1 MAAADRRGAPRRRLP
16 LRRGRRRGG
25 AGGCSQHQLLVGRPR
40 AGRRPPVLADGADG
54 RCARESAAA
63 GLLRAGLGRWLTVRH
78 SLIGRIGPSQYVR
91 KPTDQEQSL
100 FGGERSRYL
109 VVYPFTKST
118 DWYLLSKEARQGVMN
133 EHMRV
138 GHEYPTIRQALAYS
152 FGLDSQEF
160 VVAYET
166 DDLVAFGD
174 LVRALRSTES
184 RRSTVSDTPILLGIH
199 RPIDEILGLL
209 GAAVMADTARG
220 LADGAQLVER
230 AERLFPG
237 GVNSPVRAFRAVGR
251 PPLVLERGEG
261 PYVWDADGG
270 ATSTTSAPG
279 GRRSSAT
286 PTRRSSRRSPRAAR
300 ERTGPRR
307 HATRSR
313 SSSARRSGAPCRRW
327 SASGSPRRAPRRS

>member
-1 MAAADRRGAPRRRLP
+1 VSAADQVYVQALALGLDPAWRRRSDEERHDDGHRFGEADAAAELEGVRSITYSSIGLEPGVDLLFWRMAPSVDALE
-16 LRRGRRRGG
+16 
-25 AGGCSQHQLLVGRPR
+25 A
-40 AGRRPPVLADGADG
+40 
-54 RCARESAAA
+54 AAA

-100 FGGERSRYL
+100 FVGERSRYL

-118 DWYLLSKEARQGVMN
+118 DWYLLSRDARQGVMN

-138 GHEYPTIRQALAYS
+138 GHEYPMVRQALAYS

-199 RPIDEILGLL
+199 RPMDEVLGLI
-209 GAAVMADTARG
+209 
-220 LADGAQLVER
+220 
-230 AERLFPG
+230 
-237 GVNSPVRAFRAVGR
+237 
-251 PPLVLERGEG
+251 
-261 PYVWDADGG
+261 
-270 ATSTTSAPG
+270 
-279 GRRSSAT
+279 
-286 PTRRSSRRSPRAAR
+286 
-300 ERTGPRR
+300 
-307 HATRSR
+307 
-313 SSSARRSGAPCRRW
+313 GAP
-327 SASGSPRRAPRRS
+327 